1 MPVNFT
7 ETAPPKKTTTTR
19 RITPAPKVVPPDQIR
34 KEREDALNGLFQL
47 GSVAAMAFGKWA
59 DAGAINTHGPTIST
73 ETVKIADKYESIGKG
88 IDALAQVSPFA
99 GLVAAI
105 TPLIIQLAANHKM
118 ISATQAA
125 GLGATNPDVLA
136 QQMQIEANRQAI
148 QIQLKM
154 AEEKRAMDAEM
165 AELNREM
172 EAAKERET
180 VPA

>member
-19 RITPAPKVVPPDQIR
+19 RATPAPKTISPDQIR
-34 KEREDALNGLFQL
+34 QDREDALNGLFQL
-47 GSVAAMAFGKWA
+47 GGVVAMAFGKWA

-73 ETVKIADKYESIGKG
+73 ETVKIADKYEAVGKS

-99 GLVAAI
+99 GLVAAV

-118 ISATQAA
+118 ISPTQASA
-125 GLGATNPDVLA
+125 LGATDPQVLS

-148 QIQLKM
+148 QVQLKM
-154 AEEKRAMDAEM
+154 AEEKRAMDAEL
-165 AELNREM
+165 AELQREM
-172 EAAKERET
+172 EAARERET